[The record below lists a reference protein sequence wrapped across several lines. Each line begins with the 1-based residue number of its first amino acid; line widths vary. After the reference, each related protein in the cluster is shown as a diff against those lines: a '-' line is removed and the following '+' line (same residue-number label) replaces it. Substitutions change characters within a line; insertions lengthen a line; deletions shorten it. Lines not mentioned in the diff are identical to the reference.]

1 MSAPGASVWA
11 MYRAM
16 VGVGALCGLLIVT
29 IFQLTK
35 PRIERLREE
44 ALERA
49 ILEVVP
55 GAASSRTFVAA
66 AGGGFAPQA
75 AGERAVRRVH
85 AAYGAS
91 GELVGLAIEAAGMG
105 YQDTI
110 RLIWGYS
117 PDLETTVGLKV
128 LESKETP
135 GLGDR
140 ILSDPA
146 FLENFRALDVTV
158 AAAGLA
164 HPVVAV
170 KHGEKDEAWQVDG
183 ITGATISSKAVAK
196 IVGESAAAWAPAIK
210 ARRADFAA
218 GSQ

>member
-16 VGVGALCGLLIVT
+16 VGVGAVCGLLIVS
-29 IFQLTK
+29 IFQWTR

-55 GAASSRTFVAA
+55 GAASSRTYVEAE
-66 AGGGFAPQA
+66 GGAFAPQA
-75 AGERAVRRVH
+75 AGEHAARRVH
-85 AAYGAS
+85 AAYDGS

-140 ILSDPA
+140 ILSDA
-146 FLENFRALDVTV
+146 TFLDNFRALDVAV
-158 AAAGLA
+158 AADALA

-170 KHGEKDEAWQVDG
+170 KHGAKNEAWQVDG

-196 IVGESAAAWAPAIK
+196 IVGESAAAWAPEIR
-210 ARRADFAA
+210 ARRGDFAG
-218 GSQ
+218 GSE